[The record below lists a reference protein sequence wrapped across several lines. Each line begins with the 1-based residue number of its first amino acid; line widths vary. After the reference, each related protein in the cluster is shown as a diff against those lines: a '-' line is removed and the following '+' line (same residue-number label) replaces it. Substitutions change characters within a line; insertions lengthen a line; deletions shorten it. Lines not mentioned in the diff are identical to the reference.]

1 MIYAERGPGEMDVGR
16 APPVMEPGRGLRDID
31 MGGGPHVIYGGRG
44 PGEIDAGR
52 GFYPPPPKIAR
63 YQNPPGDVAE
73 VIAQRGNRPAAPRL
87 ALSSQKP
94 PPPAGRR
101 TPTTVGLGPPPATQP
116 ASQPQPKTVEAK
128 AVEGKPIEGRTGE
141 GKSAEA
147 KAAEG
152 PPPEQGQHPKQMY
165 GMKVLPAS
173 CWSGGASR
181 WRWWGLDR
189 EATCK
194 Q

>member
-1 MIYAERGPGEMDVGR
+1 MV
-16 APPVMEPGRGLRDID
+16 EPGRGPRDAD
-31 MGGGPHVIYGGRG
+31 VGGPRVIYAPRG

-63 YQNPPGDVAE
+63 YRDPPGDVAE
-73 VIAQRGNRPAAPRL
+73 VIGQRGNRPAATRL
-87 ALSSQKP
+87 ALSQK

-101 TPTTVGLGPPPATQP
+101 SLTAVGLGPPPATQP
-116 ASQPQPKTVEAK
+116 ASQSATPPRAPCDAANGFESADCRPKPKTVD
-128 AVEGKPIEGRTGE
+128 GKTVD
-141 GKSAEA
+141 GKTVDGKTVDGKTAEA

-152 PPPEQGQHPKQMY
+152 QPPEHAQQAKQAY

-181 WRWWGLDR
+181 WRWWGLGR
-189 EATCK
+189 EAPCK
-194 Q
+194 